1 MKLKLNAALLLLI
14 GLVGCSS
21 TETPALVQGETGS
34 YVVLLNP
41 GENGPAVAKE
51 YEAKGA
57 VVSAIYQNAL
67 QGFAGEFSGELLS
80 ELEADPRVKAL
91 EADSVI
97 HLGNLNAQTMTGS
110 WSQDKAP
117 WGLDR
122 IDQENLPLD
131 GKYSYWPTGKGVNVY
146 IVSSGISKT
155 HQDIQGRVYSGRDFV
170 GDGWGTNDCY
180 GEGTA
185 SASIIGGKTF
195 GVAGVLA

>member
-41 GENGPAVAKE
+41 GANGPAVAKE

-67 QGFAGEFSGELLS
+67 QGFAGEFSGELLT

-97 HLGNLNAQTMTGS
+97 HLGNLNAQTMTGR
-110 WSQDKAP
+110 
-117 WGLDR
+117 L
-122 IDQENLPLD
+122 
-131 GKYSYWPTGKGVNVY
+131 
-146 IVSSGISKT
+146 VSG
-155 HQDIQGRVYSGRDFV
+155 QGSLGF
-170 GDGWGTNDCY
+170 
-180 GEGTA
+180 
-185 SASIIGGKTF
+185 
-195 GVAGVLA
+195 